1 MDVSEIPD
9 QTKYKVGESGK
20 MVTWSKQ
27 SWSWVRQSAIL
38 LAILV
43 AVVVMLN
50 SFLETAKIVI
60 PPHRHHRHHRHLR
73 LHATPSCSSTLL
85 VVRQLFFSYL
95 LAKKVFSAE
104 LQFLKS

>member
-43 AVVVMLN
+43 AVVV
-50 SFLETAKIVI
+50 FAE
-60 PPHRHHRHHRHLR
+60 
-73 LHATPSCSSTLL
+73 
-85 VVRQLFFSYL
+85 F
-95 LAKKVFSAE
+95 VFGNC
-104 LQFLKS
+104 